1 MLHILYTSLYRCMMS
16 AVLMLGLSQ
25 TLRAQDT
32 ILPIKNIH
40 QVSAQL
46 YRSGQPHRKGFK
58 ALEAAGFTD
67 VINLR
72 TLWSDRCRSG
82 QARINLHHIKV
93 VTTRM
98 TEEDLVAIFKQIEQS
113 EGKVL
118 IHCWHGSDRTGTVVA
133 MYRIL
138 YQGWDKEKAISEM
151 MYGGYG
157 FHKIFGN
164 LPRLI
169 RSIDMEKFRAA
180 IKQH

>member
-1 MLHILYTSLYRCMMS
+1 MLHLLHTSLGRIFVS
-16 AVLMLGLSQ
+16 VLLVLNLSPGIW
-25 TLRAQDT
+25 AQDT
-32 ILPIKNIH
+32 LPIKNLH

-46 YRSGQPHRKGFK
+46 YRSGQPQRKGFK
-58 ALEAAGFTD
+58 ALETAGFTD

-82 QARINLHHIKV
+82 KTRLRLHHIRV
-93 VTTRM
+93 VTSSM
-98 TEEDLVAIFKQIEQS
+98 TEKDLVAIFRQIEHSQ
-113 EGKVL
+113 GKVL

-138 YQGWDKEKAISEM
+138 YQDWDKEKAISEM

-164 LPRLI
+164 LARLI
-169 RSIDMEKFRAA
+169 RSIDIEKFRSA
-180 IKQH
+180 IKQP

>member
-1 MLHILYTSLYRCMMS
+1 MRHSLYTSLYRWMLP
-16 AVLMLGLSQ
+16 ALLMLGLSQ
-25 TLRAQDT
+25 SLRAQDT

-58 ALEAAGFTD
+58 ALETAGFTD

-72 TLWSDRCRSG
+72 TIWSDRCCSG
-82 QARINLHHIKV
+82 KAKINLHHIKV
-93 VTTRM
+93 VTASM
-98 TEEDLVAIFKQIEQS
+98 TEEDLVVIFRQIEQS

-118 IHCWHGSDRTGTVVA
+118 VHCWHGSDRTGTVVA

-169 RSIDMEKFRAA
+169 RSIDIEKFRLA
-180 IKQH
+180 INQH

>member
-1 MLHILYTSLYRCMMS
+1 MRVYIPSGIFFFLFLLLHGAI
-16 AVLMLGLSQ
+16 
-25 TLRAQDT
+25 TLQAQQPS
-32 ILPIKNIH
+32 LPIRNVH
-40 QVSAQL
+40 QVSATL

-72 TLWSDRCRSG
+72 TIWGDRCRAGKSKI
-82 QARINLHHIKV
+82 QLYHIRV

-98 TEEDLVAIFKQIEQS
+98 SEADLVAIFRQIERS

-151 MYGGYG
+151 IHGGYG
-157 FHKIFGN
+157 FHKIFKH
-164 LPRLI
+164 LPRLV
-169 RSIDMEKFRAA
+169 REIDIESFRQK
-180 IKQH
+180 IKAD